1 MKKPAS
7 CLPLCFALTVAALL
21 AATRPA
27 RADVSLGASPASL
40 EMTLE
45 RGKTAA
51 QTVLLFNQGKDPVT
65 VTAYAWDWWHD
76 PDNPRK
82 FAPPGTLPHSAAK
95 WISFVP
101 EKVTVLPGKG
111 VNVTVVVATPATAS
125 AGNYAVAWFEAI
137 PDAKPNAKEL
147 RVGAR
152 LGVLVLTEVRGATKP
167 NVTVD
172 ELTIAL
178 PTASRPLKADIKITN
193 SGDVHLFP
201 KGTLVLMDRSKRKLI
216 GHVGFEKQRLLPGE
230 ERKVNLKFG
239 GELRP
244 GDYDAIL
251 TVDYGEAGATVKT
264 TSFTV
269 EGGTKI

>member
-1 MKKPAS
+1 MINHVSRTILTVVLAGAALS
-7 CLPLCFALTVAALL
+7 CFAAS
-21 AATRPA
+21 A

-65 VTAYAWDWWHD
+65 VTAYAWDWWYE
-76 PDNPRK
+76 PGNPRK

-101 EKVTVLPGKG
+101 EKATVQPGKG
-111 VNVTVVVATPATAS
+111 VNVTVVIATPADAS

-137 PDAKPNAKEL
+137 PDAQPNAKEL

-152 LGVLVLTEVRGATKP
+152 LGVLVMTDVRGASKP
-167 NVTVD
+167 NITVD
-172 ELTIAL
+172 QLL
-178 PTASRPLKADIKITN
+178 VSPPTASQPLKADIKITN
-193 SGDVHLFP
+193 TGDVHLFP
-201 KGTLVLMDRSKRKLI
+201 KGTLVLMDRKRKLV
-216 GHVGFEKQRLLPGE
+216 GHVGFEKQRMLPGE
-230 ERKVNLKFG
+230 DRSVTLKFG

-264 TSFTV
+264 TTFTV
-269 EGGTKI
+269 AGGTKI

>member
-1 MKKPAS
+1 
-7 CLPLCFALTVAALL
+7 
-21 AATRPA
+21 
-27 RADVSLGASPASL
+27 
-40 EMTLE
+40 
-45 RGKTAA
+45 
-51 QTVLLFNQGKDPVT
+51 
-65 VTAYAWDWWHD
+65 VTAYAWDWWHE
-76 PDNPRK
+76 PGNPRK

-111 VNVTVVVATPATAS
+111 ANVTVVVATPADAS

-137 PDAKPNAKEL
+137 PDAQANTKEL

-152 LGVLVLTEVRGATKP
+152 LGVLVLTDVRGASKP
-167 NVTVD
+167 NINVD
-172 ELTIAL
+172 EMIISP

-201 KGTLVLMDRSKRKLI
+201 KGTLVLMDHKRKLV

-230 ERKVNLKFG
+230 DRSVALKFG
-239 GELRP
+239 GELKP

-264 TSFTV
+264 TTFTV
-269 EGGTKI
+269 AGGTKI

>member
-1 MKKPAS
+1 MHS
-7 CLPLCFALTVAALL
+7 PLRSALL
-21 AATRPA
+21 AALAGAGRFVHSAPA

-65 VTAYAWDWWHD
+65 VTAYAWDWWHE
-76 PDNPRK
+76 PGNPRK

-101 EKVTVLPGKG
+101 EKVTVTPGKG
-111 VNVTVVVATPATAS
+111 ANVTVVIATPPDAS

-137 PDAKPNAKEL
+137 PDSKPGSKEL

-152 LGVLVLTEVRGATKP
+152 IGVLVLTEVRGQSKP
-167 NVTVD
+167 AVNVD
-172 ELTIAL
+172 ELTITP
-178 PTASRPLKADIKITN
+178 PTASQPLKADIKITN

-201 KGTLVLMDRSKRKLI
+201 KGTLVIMDRKRKLV

-230 ERKVNLKFG
+230 DRSVSVKYGGDLKP
-239 GELRP
+239 GE
-244 GDYDAIL
+244 YEVIL

-264 TSFTV
+264 TTFTV
-269 EGGTKI
+269 AGGTKI